1 MKDLNRKRKLRHHP
15 DPARLITS
23 ADRMEEVRIDKY
35 LWSIRVYKTRTDATD
50 ACKGGKVRVNGSDI
64 KPSKSVKVGDV
75 IVARKG
81 AVAYTY
87 RVLQLIDKRQGAKL
101 VPNYAEN
108 LTPPEELAKLRAPVE
123 TFFLKRDRGAG
134 RPTKKDRRQ
143 MEDLWDNLSFDVPDD
158 IAEMIA
164 SDYDFED

>member
-1 MKDLNRKRKLRHHP
+1 
-15 DPARLITS
+15 
-23 ADRMEEVRIDKY
+23 MEDVRIDKY
-35 LWSIRVYKTRTDATD
+35 LWAIRVYKTRSEATD
-50 ACKGGKVRVNGSDI
+50 ACKGGKVRLNGGDV
-64 KPSKSVKVGDV
+64 KPSKAVKPGDV

-81 AVAYTY
+81 VVAYTC
-87 RVLQLIDKRQGAKL
+87 RVIALIDKRQGAKL

-108 LTPPEELAKLRAPVE
+108 LTPAEELAKLRAPVE

-143 MEDLWDNLSFDVPDD
+143 MEDLWDSLDFDVPDD

-164 SDYDFED
+164 SDFDFEE